1 MADKGLE
8 VLEKYD
14 FEVSQ
19 TARGRGVLVLYTD
32 KGLKV
37 LKAYSGSGKHILWTA
52 GVLDAVNRS
61 EVVAVDAYVPNTEG
75 GYITAGTDGTRYV
88 VKEWYDTR
96 DCDVKSYG
104 DCLFAVRVL
113 ALLHNELN
121 KNRPAELE
129 YCARGLEL
137 DMEKHNN
144 ELLRVKKYLF
154 RRNNRSDFELL
165 AAGCCDAFYE
175 EGTAAVRKMK
185 EFASAG
191 KGTKGICHGSYN
203 YHSICFGYRLPVVIG
218 FEKMN
223 YNYLMSDLYNIVR
236 KIMEKYDWDVKLG
249 YKLIDEYDR
258 FKGIGA
264 EDLELLSVMFGY
276 PEKFWKIMNSYYNS
290 GKAWIPAKSY
300 DKLKKV
306 IAQNSKRLEFIRTMS

>member
-32 KGLKV
+32 KGLRVVKP
-37 LKAYSGSGKHILWTA
+37 YSGSGKHILWTA
-52 GVLDAVNRS
+52 GVLDAVNCS
-61 EVVAVDAYVPNTEG
+61 DTVAVDAYVPNIDGE
-75 GYITAGTDGTRYV
+75 YITVGADGTKYV
-88 VKEWYDTR
+88 VKKWYDVK

-104 DCLFAVRVL
+104 DCLSAVRVL
-113 ALLHNELN
+113 ALLHNELD
-121 KNRPAELE
+121 KNRPDRLD

-165 AAGCCDAFYE
+165 SVGCCDAFYD
-175 EGTAAVRKMK
+175 EGAEAAKRMK
-185 EFASAG
+185 EYAAAG
-191 KGTKGICHGSYN
+191 RGVKGLCHGSYN
-203 YHSICFGYRLPVVIG
+203 YHSICFGYRIPVVIG

-249 YKLIDEYDR
+249 YKLIDEYDKFR
-258 FKGIGA
+258 GIG
-264 EDLELLSVMFGY
+264 EDDLELLSIMFGY

-290 GKAWIPAKSY
+290 GKAWIPAKSH

-306 IAQNSKRLEFIRTMS
+306 IAQNFKRLEFIRTMS